1 MEPTVLILEA
11 DPAIRRLV
19 RHGLARLGVAA
30 READAGPAAVA
41 ALADGSWAVRAIV
54 VGELVPGLDG
64 VALANALTRVRPG
77 AGLFFFCGHSVDSE
91 LFDVPGVHVFLK
103 PHDLRDLCSAIAWR
117 CQTAAGQLA
126 TAPTSWLVAGA
137 SSSSGRV

>member
-19 RHGLARLGVAA
+19 RLGLARLGMTA

-41 ALADGSWAVRAIV
+41 ALVDGSWAVRAIV

-64 VALANALTRVRPG
+64 VALANALSRARPG
-77 AGLFFFCGHSVDSE
+77 AGLFFFCGHSVDPE

-103 PHDLRDLCSAIAWR
+103 PHDLRDLCGAVAWR
-117 CQTAAGQLA
+117 CQAPTGQLS

-137 SSSSGRV
+137 ASSSGRV

>member
-19 RHGLARLGVAA
+19 RHGLARLGLGV

-41 ALADGSWAVRAIV
+41 ALADGSWTVRAIV

-64 VALANALTRVRPG
+64 VALANALLRARP
-77 AGLFFFCGHSVDSE
+77 AAKLFFFCGHSVDPE

-103 PHDLRDLCSAIAWR
+103 PHDLRDLCAAVAWR
-117 CQTAAGQLA
+117 CQAPTGQLA
-126 TAPTSWLVAGA
+126 VSTSGLVAGA
-137 SSSSGRV
+137 SSSSGKV